1 MMEHIE
7 YRKGDRNILLNRLTK
22 FIDMETGSPMDPSTI
37 PYTYVEMFRENIQI
51 SVDFLLDIV
60 LWDPSRDVIKLS
72 NSGFYFK
79 ILFEL
84 IHYAP
89 LRLIPLYINSV
100 PEVAKW
106 RLEIGR

>member
-7 YRKGDRNILLNRLTK
+7 YRKGDRNILLKRLMK
-22 FIDMETGSPMDPSTI
+22 FYDVETGSPMDPSTI
-37 PYTYVEMFRENIQI
+37 PYTYVEMFRENIRI

-60 LWDPSRDVIKLS
+60 LWDPSRDVSELI
-72 NSGFYFK
+72 NNNRYFK
-79 ILFEL
+79 LLFEL